1 MSQQPNRNWPAS
13 ISTSLREFA
22 STRVPPGL
30 WQRRVMESRFLLA
43 RAMSA
48 VITAANALRVI
59 WIDAIYAVAVS
70 LTIPAL
76 LGIL

>member
-1 MSQQPNRNWPAS
+1 
-13 ISTSLREFA
+13 
-22 STRVPPGL
+22 
-30 WQRRVMESRFLLA
+30 MESRFLLG